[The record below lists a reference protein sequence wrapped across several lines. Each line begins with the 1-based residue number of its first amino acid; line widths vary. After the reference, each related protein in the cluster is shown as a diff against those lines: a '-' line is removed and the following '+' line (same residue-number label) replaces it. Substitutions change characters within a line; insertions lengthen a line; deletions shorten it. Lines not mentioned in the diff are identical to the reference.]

1 MERTAG
7 MRSHV
12 LFEST
17 SEMLNTR
24 SCGYSVCC
32 MSITIHKGNQRAKRV
47 QVTFTQKQWDL
58 IQQFRDI
65 LGSDDAEIVRN
76 IVISWLTEKSVVVS
90 RVKGEGGI
98 RGTNA

>member
-1 MERTAG
+1 
-7 MRSHV
+7 
-12 LFEST
+12 
-17 SEMLNTR
+17 
-24 SCGYSVCC
+24 
-32 MSITIHKGNQRAKRV
+32 MSIAVHKGNQRAKRV